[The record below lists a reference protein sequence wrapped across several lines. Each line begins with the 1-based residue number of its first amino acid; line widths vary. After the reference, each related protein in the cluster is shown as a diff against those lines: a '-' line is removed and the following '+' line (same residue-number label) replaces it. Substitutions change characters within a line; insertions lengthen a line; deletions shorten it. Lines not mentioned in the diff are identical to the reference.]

1 MAMMESPEPAPLA
14 LSHSSIY
21 HSDTMDTAKLWF
33 TLLCVCG
40 CWILSLAINCDWTT
54 EYDYEERCCKACPLG
69 EYPKV
74 PCPENN
80 TESVCEKCS
89 TAVSAKD
96 KCFCKDNH
104 LCFDD
109 KCGICKTR
117 ERCKPGHQLKRTG
130 AFDYW
135 YFCEPCPNNTY
146 NDAEDS
152 TCKSIT
158 KCVGGEIFPGNKTHN
173 AICVSSGLYFLLLSY
188 TTHTVI
194 MGKMLQ
200 MHFSFFHSKFH
211 SSTSREREREKDRSQ
226 TTHSFMLAC
235 LAVTVL
241 TCLVFIMYT
250 AFQIFKYKMLTKI
263 SKPCTHR
270 MVLPS
275 DTCSCKL
282 SKEEKGEDSED
293 PCKHDVHSFP

>member
-1 MAMMESPEPAPLA
+1 
-14 LSHSSIY
+14 IY

-40 CWILSLAINCDWTT
+40 CWILSLAINCDWIT
-54 EYDYEERCCKACPLG
+54 EYEYDERCCKACPL
-69 EYPKV
+69 V
-74 PCPENN
+74 PCPNNN

-104 LCFDD
+104 LC
-109 KCGICKTR
+109 
-117 ERCKPGHQLKRTG
+117 

-173 AICVSSGLYFLLLSY
+173 ARCVSSGL
-188 TTHTVI
+188 
-194 MGKMLQ
+194 
-200 MHFSFFHSKFH
+200 
-211 SSTSREREREKDRSQ
+211 EKDRSQ

-235 LAVTVL
+235 LVVTVL
-241 TCLVFIMYT
+241 TCQVFIMYT
-250 AFQIFKYKMLTKI
+250 AFQIFKYKMLTK
-263 SKPCTHR
+263 SNKPCTHR

-275 DTCSCKL
+275 DTCSCTL
-282 SKEEKGEDSED
+282 SEEEKGEDSED
-293 PCKHDVHSFP
+293 PCKHYVHSFP

>member
-1 MAMMESPEPAPLA
+1 
-14 LSHSSIY
+14 IY

-54 EYDYEERCCKACPLG
+54 EYDYEERCCKACPL
-69 EYPKV
+69 V

-173 AICVSSGLYFLLLSY
+173 AICVSS
-188 TTHTVI
+188 
-194 MGKMLQ
+194 
-200 MHFSFFHSKFH
+200 
-211 SSTSREREREKDRSQ
+211 EREKDRSQ

-250 AFQIFKYKMLTKI
+250 AFQIFKYKMLTK
-263 SKPCTHR
+263 SNKPCTHR

>member
-1 MAMMESPEPAPLA
+1 
-14 LSHSSIY
+14 IY

-54 EYDYEERCCKACPLG
+54 EYEYEERCCKACPL
-69 EYPKV
+69 V

-109 KCGICKTR
+109 KCGIC
-117 ERCKPGHQLKRTG
+117 

-135 YFCEPCPNNTY
+135 YFCEPCPDNTY

-173 AICVSSGLYFLLLSY
+173 ARCVSS
-188 TTHTVI
+188 
-194 MGKMLQ
+194 
-200 MHFSFFHSKFH
+200 
-211 SSTSREREREKDRSQ
+211 EREKDRSQ
-226 TTHSFMLAC
+226 TTHPFMLAC
-235 LAVTVL
+235 LVVTVL
-241 TCLVFIMYT
+241 TCLVFI
-250 AFQIFKYKMLTKI
+250 I
-263 SKPCTHR
+263 KPCTQR

-282 SKEEKGEDSED
+282 SKEEKAEDSED